1 MMMTIRYELSIF
13 PVRMKITAMPQ
24 SSFLSFFFSKGWK
37 YYCQRLSLTVVWHP
51 STDAGWACQAAGR
64 DGVIGQLS
72 TFCPSRGQLAN
83 YPIISDNYPHLGRTM
98 RCSPRNKSV
107 MTDCICLTSSWIMEI
122 QREIVNYLCYFVT
135 MQSSVEYK
143 LRLKVINNDSHS
155 CMCQYVYCQ
164 AHVERKSEWA
174 T

>member
-1 MMMTIRYELSIF
+1 MANLLIMQRAMMMTIRYELSIF
-13 PVRMKITAMPQ
+13 PVRMKIIATKLF
-24 SSFLSFFFSKGWK
+24 SFLSSKGWK

-122 QREIVNYLCYFVT
+122 QREIVNYLCHFVT
-135 MQSSVEYK
+135 TESSAEYK

-155 CMCQYVYCQ
+155 CMCQ
-164 AHVERKSEWA
+164 
-174 T
+174 